1 MAEIVKDT
9 VFYDESRGG
18 VTFSGG
24 EPLMQPE
31 FLETLLNQCRQQAIH
46 TAVDTCCHTSGA
58 VMKQIA
64 SLADLFLC
72 DIKHMNSDK
81 HKQFTGIENS
91 QILEN
96 ISFLADLNRPMII
109 RIPVVPGFNDTPEEI
124 HAIVQFV
131 KTLKTIQQ
139 IDLLP
144 YNSGGVSKAQRLGR
158 SDEILQQRPPDETV
172 MQAFASGIR
181 QEGFKVNIGG

>member
-9 VFYDESRGG
+9 VFYDASRGG

-31 FLETLLNQCRQQAIH
+31 FLETLLTQCRQRAIH
-46 TAVDTCCHTSGA
+46 TAVDTCCHAS
-58 VMKQIA
+58 VPVIKQIA

-72 DIKHMNSDK
+72 DIKHMNPDK
-81 HKQFTGIENS
+81 HKQFTGIENG

-96 ISFLADLNRPMII
+96 ISVLSCLNRPMIV

-131 KTLKTIQQ
+131 KSLKTIQQ
-139 IDLLP
+139 IDVLP

-158 SDEILQQRPPDETV
+158 RDDMLDRQPPDETV
-172 MQAFASGIR
+172 MQAFASDIR
-181 QEGFKVNIGG
+181 QEGFNVNIGG